1 MTDLASLKERLGAY
15 LTAEAAIL
23 KSQSYTIG
31 DGSTARTLTRANLS
45 EVRQAIKDLQ
55 HQIDTHPQNQARARR
70 RMVYLRPY

>member
-1 MTDLASLKERLGAY
+1 MTDFVSLKERLAAY

-45 EVRQAIKDLQ
+45 EVRAAIEDMQ
-55 HQIDTHPQNQARARR
+55 RQIDAHPQNTARTKR
-70 RMVYLRPY
+70 RMLYLRPY

>member
-1 MTDLASLKERLGAY
+1 MTDLATLKERLGAY

-45 EVRQAIKDLQ
+45 EVRAAIKDLQ
-55 HQIDTHPQNQARARR
+55 HQIDIHLQNPARTRR
-70 RMVYLRPY
+70 RVLYLRPY